1 VPLLNYLKSPHA
13 GIRSRAA
20 EVVSTVVQ
28 NNPKS
33 QQQVLDNQG
42 LEYLLFNF
50 TKDKDIT
57 SRTKALGAISS
68 LIRHNKAGTAAFRL
82 ANGYAGLRDALS
94 SEDPRFQ
101 RKALQL
107 LQYLIQDNAKDA
119 SAASELGFMHS
130 LISFASNPNADVR
143 QAALHCL
150 LEVAR
155 NCGDGEESTTPEET
169 SALRKVLGDRID
181 EISRLNPEDLAALK
195 EERHLVDAL
204 WQLLFHEPSKLRKE
218 GLLGLPEDDETPP
231 EVAVRSPSL
240 LEASRIRPPDVAQA
254 KDVPVLRLGI

>member
-1 VPLLNYLKSPHA
+1 
-13 GIRSRAA
+13 
-20 EVVSTVVQ
+20 
-28 NNPKS
+28 
-33 QQQVLDNQG
+33 
-42 LEYLLFNF
+42 
-50 TKDKDIT
+50 
-57 SRTKALGAISS
+57 
-68 LIRHNKAGTAAFRL
+68 
-82 ANGYAGLRDALS
+82 
-94 SEDPRFQ
+94 
-101 RKALQL
+101 
-107 LQYLIQDNAKDA
+107 
-119 SAASELGFMHS
+119 MHS

-254 KDVPVLRLGI
+254 KDVPVLRLGVWRLVYDVHPWNDVLKSYGVWNIFSAGMFPHLSVTVVAVNKWVTLFELRIYVKETSRFCSKSGRL